1 VSTTSVNLLRAASDI
16 IGGDAALA
24 RRLGIGQ
31 TLLQGFLADRYELP
45 DALMLR
51 AVDIILEDRQCR
63 LAMCRENPDGANAAL
78 AAE

>member
-1 VSTTSVNLLRAASDI
+1 VNLLRAASDI

-45 DALMLR
+45 DALVLR
-51 AVDIILEDRQCR
+51 AVDIILEDRGG
-63 LAMCRENPDGANAAL
+63 LAPAERPAML
-78 AAE
+78 ASRCQE